1 MIKGMLAGDK
11 IISNSADAF
20 STYERSR
27 IGEKEGRR
35 IEYNSVEALY
45 LIDKA
50 KMEVF
55 SDKGEKIDFEKII
68 GKIRKSDKRID
79 TKFKVFSDMRK
90 RGYILKSALKFGADF
105 RVYNKGEK
113 PGEEHARWI
122 LFCVKESE
130 SFKWHEFAA
139 KNRIAHSTNKKLLLG
154 VLDDEGDVSYYEI
167 GWQRL

>member
-1 MIKGMLAGDK
+1 MMIKGMLAGDK

-55 SDKGEKIDFEKII
+55 SDKGEKIDVLPIAVQAEEIKNMPITFDLRKEFPDANFIIFMASRLTPEKN
-68 GKIRKSDKRID
+68 IRAS
-79 TKFKVFSDMRK
+79 
-90 RGYILKSALKFGADF
+90 
-105 RVYNKGEK
+105 
-113 PGEEHARWI
+113 
-122 LFCVKESE
+122 
-130 SFKWHEFAA
+130 
-139 KNRIAHSTNKKLLLG
+139 
-154 VLDDEGDVSYYEI
+154 
-167 GWQRL
+167 